1 MQPERLGCAS
11 PMHSGQPMQLPL
23 SIKLNDEATFTNFY
37 PGPNAAAV
45 AAVEA
50 LASAEPALP
59 DTCLYLWGAPGSGRS
74 HLLQAACH
82 RMAEVGSLA
91 MYLPLAEVLDH
102 GPDLLEGMEQFDLL
116 CLDQLDA
123 LVGDAA
129 WEEALFHLYNRLREE
144 GGRLLVAA
152 SAAPRAMGF
161 KLADLASRLSWGL
174 VFQMQP
180 LSDEAK
186 QQMLMLRA
194 DLRGLQ
200 LSEEVARYMLN
211 RGARGMAE
219 LFAALEQL
227 DQASLQA
234 QHRLTIPFVKRVMGW

>member
-1 MQPERLGCAS
+1 MS
-11 PMHSGQPMQLPL
+11 
-23 SIKLNDEATFTNFY
+23 
-37 PGPNAAAV
+37 
-45 AAVEA
+45 AVEA
-50 LASAEPALP
+50 LASKEPTLP
-59 DTCLYLWGAPGSGRS
+59 DTCLYLWGGPGTGRS

-91 MYLPLAEVLDH
+91 MYLPLADVLDH

-129 WEEALFHLYNRLREE
+129 WEEALFHLYNRLREQ

-152 SAAPRAMGF
+152 ASAPRVMGF
-161 KLADLASRLSWGL
+161 ELPDLASRLAWGL
-174 VFQMQP
+174 VFQLQS
-180 LSDEAK
+180 LGDEDK

-194 DLRGLQ
+194 ELRGLQ
-200 LSEEVARYMLN
+200 LGEEVARYMLN
-211 RGARGMAE
+211 RGARGMGE
-219 LFAALEQL
+219 LFKALEQL

>member
-1 MQPERLGCAS
+1 MG
-11 PMHSGQPMQLPL
+11 SGQPMQLPL
-23 SIKLNDEATFTNFY
+23 SIKLNDEATFINYY

-45 AAVEA
+45 SAVEA
-50 LASAEPALP
+50 LASKEPTLP
-59 DTCLYLWGAPGSGRS
+59 DTCLYLWGGPGTGRS

-91 MYLPLAEVLDH
+91 MYLPLADVLDH

-129 WEEALFHLYNRLREE
+129 WEEALFHLYNRLREQ

-152 SAAPRAMGF
+152 ASTPRVMGF
-161 KLADLASRLSWGL
+161 ELPDLASRLAWGL
-174 VFQMQP
+174 VFQLQS
-180 LSDEAK
+180 LGDEDK

-194 DLRGLQ
+194 ELRGLQ
-200 LSEEVARYMLN
+200 LGEEVARYMLN
-211 RGARGMAE
+211 RGARGMGE
-219 LFAALEQL
+219 LFKALEQL